1 MLTRAAGIRKA
12 ASAGMFYVPI
22 PLAFALFI
30 DGARADLAFKPAQGV
45 IEELA
50 LRPGGCGEGL
60 RAGVIGN

>member
-1 MLTRAAGIRKA
+1 
-12 ASAGMFYVPI
+12 MFYVPI